1 MRYYEILYI
10 VHSALEGGHLEDIIK
25 SVDELL
31 GKHGGKVES
40 TDIWGKK
47 RLAYLIEKQSY
58 GTYILTQF
66 SVDEPKN
73 NLILE
78 SIEQNPNILA
88 SLISKIEED
97 ELNKDSENNV
107 DKEVKRKEAPAKESK
122 DEEATAEES
131 KDEEATAEES
141 KDEEAP
147 AEESKDEE
155 APAEEGGDK

>member
-10 VHSALEGGHLEDIIK
+10 VHSALEGGHLEDIMK

-31 GKHGGKVES
+31 GKHGGKVEA

-47 RLAYLIEKQSY
+47 RLAYLIDKQSY

-78 SIEQNPNILA
+78 SLEQNSNILA
-88 SLISKIEED
+88 SLISKIEEN
-97 ELNKDSENNV
+97 ELIKDSEDSI
-107 DKEVKRKEAPAKESK
+107 DKKVKSKEAPAEKSN
-122 DEEATAEES
+122 
-131 KDEEATAEES
+131 
-141 KDEEAP
+141 DEEAP
-147 AEESKDEE
+147 AEKSNDEE
-155 APAEEGGDK
+155 APAEKSNDEEAPAEKGEEK